1 MVFKILREL
10 LAEQAGYDEKRIL
23 PETSLRD
30 DLQMELMDLE
40 EVMILLEQEFPIE
53 WTEDDLSSLETVDD
67 LTVFIE
73 NQDDQE
79 DQI

>member
-1 MVFKILREL
+1 MVFKVLREL
-10 LAEQAGYDEKRIL
+10 LAEQAGYDENRIV

-30 DLQMELMDLE
+30 DLEMEQVDLE
-40 EVMILLEQEFPIE
+40 EVMILLEQEYPIE
-53 WTEDDLSSLETVDD
+53 WTEDDLNSLETVDD

-79 DQI
+79 D